1 MIELT
6 PSQIEYLKAIYEVS
20 KEKDITITNI
30 SKHLNYSKP
39 SVVRALKTLDKLKLI
54 SYKENITLTKLGTT
68 YINNI
73 IRKDSILKI
82 FFTDVLK
89 IDEDLAVKDAEN
101 IKNSVSCYTVTK
113 LEKYLKD
120 KFNINI
126 EIDNYCLCNDCEK
139 NQDLI

>member
-6 PSQIEYLKAIYEVS
+6 HSQIEYLKAIYEVS
-20 KEKDITITNI
+20 KENDITVTNI

-39 SVVRALKTLDKLKLI
+39 SVVRALKTLDKLNLI
-54 SYKENITLTKLGTT
+54 KYKDTIKLTKLGTT

-89 IDEDLAVKDAEN
+89 IDEDLAIKDAEN
-101 IKNSVSCYTVTK
+101 VKNSVSCYTITK
-113 LEKYLKD
+113 LEEYLKD

-126 EIDNYCLCNDCEK
+126 DIDNYCLCNDCEK
-139 NQDLI
+139 KQE

>member
-54 SYKENITLTKLGTT
+54 SYKDNITLTKLGTT

-101 IKNSVSCYTVTK
+101 IKNSVSCYTITK
-113 LEKYLKD
+113 LEEYLKD

-139 NQDLI
+139 KQE

>member
-126 EIDNYCLCNDCEK
+126 DIDNYCLCNDCEK
-139 NQDLI
+139 NQE

>member
-101 IKNSVSCYTVTK
+101 IKNSVSCYTITK
-113 LEKYLKD
+113 LEEYLKD

-139 NQDLI
+139 NQE

>member
-54 SYKENITLTKLGTT
+54 SYKDNITLTKLGTT

-139 NQDLI
+139 NQE

>member
-54 SYKENITLTKLGTT
+54 SYKDNITLTKLGTT

-126 EIDNYCLCNDCEK
+126 DIDNYCLCNDCEK
-139 NQDLI
+139 NQE